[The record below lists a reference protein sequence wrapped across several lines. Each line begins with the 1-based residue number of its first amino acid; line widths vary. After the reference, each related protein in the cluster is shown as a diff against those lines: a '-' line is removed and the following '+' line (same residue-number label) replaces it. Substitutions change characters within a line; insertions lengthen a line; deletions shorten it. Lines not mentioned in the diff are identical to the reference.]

1 MSGSGKLEHTRD
13 PQKIRPRMRTLELKG
28 TLPNIQQLLN
38 FVDENPEA
46 KGLGLKDYLN
56 NYLVK
61 LAPELVL
68 LPRMKTRNSAH

>member
-1 MSGSGKLEHTRD
+1 MNGSGKLEHTCD
-13 PQKIRPRMRTLELKG
+13 PQKIRPRMRTLELEG

-46 KGLGLKDYLN
+46 KGLGLKDLPRSN

-61 LAPELVL
+61 LGPELFSCL
-68 LPRMKTRNSAH
+68 G